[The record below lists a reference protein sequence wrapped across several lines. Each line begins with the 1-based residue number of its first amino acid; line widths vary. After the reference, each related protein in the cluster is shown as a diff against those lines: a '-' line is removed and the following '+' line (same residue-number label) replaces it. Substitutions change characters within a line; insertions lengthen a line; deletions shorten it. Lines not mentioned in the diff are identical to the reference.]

1 MTTEKSINQEKQQK
15 INRTLVLRLVRQ
27 EKLASRAE
35 IAKLSG
41 LQRAT
46 ITNIIKELIE
56 LGIVVEDGLLSG
68 DKGRRSI
75 GIRINGEK
83 FCVAGVMV
91 TREYFG
97 VSLIGLSGEIRETRY
112 FKMEETDSVSESIRR
127 ITTEIHGMIEAHKQE
142 FQTLAV
148 GVAVPGPY
156 KMDGDEVVFVTNLVG
171 WDGSPISSL
180 LQADFNI
187 PVYIENDANAGAF
200 AQLWNYEKSL
210 FRKDMA
216 YIVAGQGI
224 GCGIISN
231 GMLLKGAL
239 GIAGEID
246 RSMNVGITGVWKCIV
261 PCLFLRK
268 IYVLVWRRGKNPVFG
283 KNTKRK
289 DS

>member
-1 MTTEKSINQEKQQK
+1 
-15 INRTLVLRLVRQ
+15 
-27 EKLASRAE
+27 
-35 IAKLSG
+35 
-41 LQRAT
+41 
-46 ITNIIKELIE
+46 
-56 LGIVVEDGLLSG
+56 
-68 DKGRRSI
+68 
-75 GIRINGEK
+75 
-83 FCVAGVMV
+83 
-91 TREYFG
+91 
-97 VSLIGLSGEIRETRY
+97 
-112 FKMEETDSVSESIRR
+112 
-127 ITTEIHGMIEAHKQE
+127 MIEAHKQE

-210 FRKDMA
+210 SRKDMA

-239 GIAGEID
+239 GIAGEIGHTTID
-246 RSMNVGITGVWKCIV
+246 YCGPRCECGNYGCLEMYCSLLVFKKNIRTRLAKGEESCVREEYEKKGFLTQSMLKNAMEKGDSLVREEFDKMCEYLAVGIINVINQLNPELVIIGDSLAEIGGEYMLTKIK
-261 PCLFLRK
+261 RK
-268 IYVLVWRRGKNPVFG
+268 IQERVRPIIWDNLQIELNEIPENPILVGAAAIAAQRVFENPAEFI
-283 KNTKRK
+283 K
-289 DS
+289 